1 MSLRGHNRS
10 NTSNPPHAHQ
20 RASSVPSSRSPC
32 PPLPVVASLTP
43 AALAAAEPK
52 IPSSPSSDDP
62 NAHDDEKSRSATAN
76 SASLLQPRVAVA
88 LNVPQPWHPWLFTLR
103 LASILPAVFWGTPVA
118 LRLLLL
124 ALELVLGPP
133 NIRTSEGSGGGIAHH
148 LASYGGGG
156 DGAEGGGEV
165 LLVPVTEMALASI
178 WCFACGYLSFF
189 FTDCLMSR
197 WLINYTPQATMVRLL
212 TIAAVNAYVTMT
224 VLSLAGG
231 FQDLRLLLPGWIGIA
246 TTLTVCY
253 HITHQKINI
262 RKETSTSIN
271 VFSIASYITMVT
283 LLLHMHLYKPD
294 YPPMPIVTWGR
305 AAWQRV
311 QDSDLLSKLAGS
323 GASRSSSEL

>member
-32 PPLPVVASLTP
+32 PSPPVASFTT
-43 AALAAAEPK
+43 AAAVAVEPK
-52 IPSSPSSDDP
+52 IPSPDDYDP
-62 NAHDDEKSRSATAN
+62 DDHDEKSRSATAN

-133 NIRTSEGSGGGIAHH
+133 NIKAGEGGGVAHH

-156 DGAEGGGEV
+156 DEGGEV

-197 WLINYTPQATMVRLL
+197 W
-212 TIAAVNAYVTMT
+212 YVFCPYVPAFPT
-224 VLSLAGG
+224 L
-231 FQDLRLLLPGWIGIA
+231 LRLLFCFVSYGFLFGSWRGGGA
-246 TTLTVCY
+246 TEDL
-253 HITHQKINI
+253 Q
-262 RKETSTSIN
+262 
-271 VFSIASYITMVT
+271 
-283 LLLHMHLYKPD
+283 
-294 YPPMPIVTWGR
+294 
-305 AAWQRV
+305 AADGMQRFC
-311 QDSDLLSKLAGS
+311 
-323 GASRSSSEL
+323 SRS

>member
-10 NTSNPPHAHQ
+10 NTSNPTHAHQ

-32 PPLPVVASLTP
+32 PPLPVASLTT
-43 AALAAAEPK
+43 AALAEPK
-52 IPSSPSSDDP
+52 PPSPDDP
-62 NAHDDEKSRSATAN
+62 DDDEKSRSATAN

-133 NIRTSEGSGGGIAHH
+133 NMAGVA
-148 LASYGGGG
+148 YGG
-156 DGAEGGGEV
+156 DGDEGGEV
-165 LLVPVTEMALASI
+165 LLPVTEMALASI

-294 YPPMPIVTWGR
+294 YPPMPIVTWGQ

-311 QDSDLLSKLAGS
+311 QDSGILSNLGGS
-323 GASRSSSEL
+323 GASSSTSSSEL

>member
-32 PPLPVVASLTP
+32 PPPPVASLTP
-43 AALAAAEPK
+43 AAAFFAAEPK
-52 IPSSPSSDDP
+52 IQTPSPDDDG
-62 NAHDDEKSRSATAN
+62 NGEKSRSATAN

-124 ALELVLGPP
+124 ALELMV
-133 NIRTSEGSGGGIAHH
+133 
-148 LASYGGGG
+148 
-156 DGAEGGGEV
+156 
-165 LLVPVTEMALASI
+165 LASI

-294 YPPMPIVTWGR
+294 YPPMPIVTWGQ

-311 QDSDLLSKLAGS
+311 QDSGVLSNLAGS
-323 GASRSSSEL
+323 GTSSSSEL